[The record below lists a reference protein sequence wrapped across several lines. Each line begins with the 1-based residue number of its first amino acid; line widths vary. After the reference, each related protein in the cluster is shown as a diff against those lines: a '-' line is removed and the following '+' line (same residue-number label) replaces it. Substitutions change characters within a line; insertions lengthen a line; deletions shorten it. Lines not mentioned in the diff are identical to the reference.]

1 MTKYAVI
8 RTDGRTEFN
17 DRQAAEKYL
26 ASIENGVEIIEVNE
40 TPVIT
45 YPEKEVPCWRI
56 RTVMELAGL
65 KTQIDA
71 LIAALPM
78 PDKVIASNA
87 WEYGNTVS
95 ISSPFVIG
103 IKQALNLS
111 DLQVYN
117 FFIQAE
123 NLTA

>member
-26 ASIENGVEIIEVNE
+26 ASIENGIEIIEVNE
-40 TPVIT
+40 TTAIT
-45 YPEKEVPCWRI
+45 YPEKEVPCWRM

-65 KTQIDA
+65 KSQIDA
-71 LIAALPM
+71 LIDAMPM
-78 PDKVIASNA
+78 PGKVIASNA

-95 ISSPFVIG
+95 TSSPIVIG
-103 IKQALNLS
+103 IKQGLNLT
-111 DLQVYN
+111 DAQVFE

-123 NLTA
+123 NLTS